1 MEECGVNIPGRSVVL
16 HCQLMTDPTIKACG
30 KNTMLHH
37 CVLTVRVYIIK
48 KKSER
53 SVNNKKWITASIA
66 ESRWN
71 GLQGWKMK
79 TDDDNLPSKG
89 KMGGKKTGR
98 CSSLCKNNAV
108 TGYRYFQITMF

>member
-30 KNTMLHH
+30 KNTTLHH

-89 KMGGKKTGR
+89 KMGGKKTR
-98 CSSLCKNNAV
+98 KV
-108 TGYRYFQITMF
+108 